1 VYGLAV
7 APGDIGTKHAD
18 DLLREAEMSLEIYG
32 LILLIGLF
40 FFICIGFPIS
50 FTLITLG
57 IVFGYIGLGP
67 KVFYLM
73 TYQFFQTMM
82 DTVLAAVALFTFMGC
97 VLESAGLMERL
108 FHAVQLIS
116 GRLRGSMYMA
126 TIFTATLFAAATG
139 IVGASVT
146 IIGLMAAPVMK
157 KSGYDT
163 GLCAGTIC
171 AGGTLGILIPPSIM
185 LVVMGPVFQVSVAR
199 LYAAAI
205 IPGFLLGFLYIAYTI
220 TRVMLNPKLGPPLS
234 DEDLNVPKSYMWREF
249 FVGIIPVATLILAT
263 LGTILSGL
271 ATPTEGAALGCL
283 GAVVVT
289 AANGRLT
296 FKIIKDSAFR
306 TAETTSM
313 VMILLAA
320 STFMGAVFSSMGTP
334 RLIVDTMLS
343 INMPPWIFVVG
354 ILIVAFILGW
364 PLEWIPIVIV
374 IIPIFLPILTEL
386 KTNMIWFGI
395 LLAVTLQ
402 SCWISPPVAL
412 SAYYLKAIMPEWEL
426 LDIYKGMMPFMF
438 LQAVAVA
445 LIFFFPQIVMW
456 LPNAL
461 FG

>member
-1 VYGLAV
+1 
-7 APGDIGTKHAD
+7 
-18 DLLREAEMSLEIYG
+18 MSLEIYG
-32 LILLIGLF
+32 LILLVGLF

-57 IVFGYIGLGP
+57 VVFGYIGLGA
-67 KVFYLM
+67 KVFHLM
-73 TYQFFQTMM
+73 TFSFFGTMM
-82 DTVLAAVALFTFMGC
+82 DTVLAAVALFTFMGY

-108 FHAVQLIS
+108 FRAIQLIS
-116 GRLRGSMYMA
+116 GRLHGSMYMA
-126 TIFTATLFAAATG
+126 TIVTATLFAAATG

-146 IIGLMAAPVMK
+146 IIGLMAAPVMR

-163 GLCAGTIC
+163 GLSAGTIC

-199 LYAAAI
+199 LYAAAFL
-205 IPGFLLGFLYIAYTI
+205 PGFLLAFLYIAYTM
-220 TRVMLNPKLGPPLS
+220 TRVILNPKLGPPLP
-234 DEDLNVPKSYMWREF
+234 DEMLNVKKSYIWREF
-249 FVGIIPVATLILAT
+249 FIGLVPVATLILLA
-263 LGTILSGL
+263 LGSIISGL

-289 AANGRLT
+289 AAHKRLS
-296 FKIIKDSAFR
+296 FKIIKDAAFR

-320 STFMGAVFSSMGTP
+320 STFMGVVFSSMGTP
-334 RLIVDTMLS
+334 KLIADTLLS
-343 INMPPWIFVVG
+343 FNLPPWVFVIG

-364 PLEWIPIVIV
+364 PLEWIPIVCV
-374 IIPIFLPILTEL
+374 IIPIFLPVLNGL
-386 KTNMIWFGI
+386 HVNMIWFGI
-395 LLAVTLQ
+395 VLAVTLQ

-438 LQAVAVA
+438 LQALAVA
-445 LIFFFPQIVMW
+445 ILYNFPQIVMW
-456 LPNAL
+456 FPNL
-461 FG
+461 VFG

>member
-1 VYGLAV
+1 
-7 APGDIGTKHAD
+7 
-18 DLLREAEMSLEIYG
+18 MSLEMYG
-32 LILLIGLF
+32 LVLLVGLF

-57 IVFGYIGLGP
+57 VVFGYIGLGQ

-73 TYQFFQTMM
+73 TYSFFGTMM

-116 GRLRGSMYMA
+116 GRLRGSMYLA

-163 GLCAGTIC
+163 GLSAGTIC
-171 AGGTLGILIPPSIM
+171 AGGTLGILIPPSVM

-205 IPGFLLGFLYIAYTI
+205 LPGIMLASLYILYTMG
-220 TRVMLNPKLGPPLS
+220 RVMLNPELGPPLS
-234 DEDLNVPKSYMWREF
+234 DEDLNVPKSYIWREF
-249 FVGIIPVATLILAT
+249 FVGIIPVATLIFLA
-263 LGTILSGL
+263 LGSIISGL

-296 FKIIKDSAFR
+296 FNLVKESAYR

-334 RLIVDTMLS
+334 KLIADTLLS
-343 INMPPWIFVVG
+343 MNLPPWVFVIG

-364 PLEWIPIVIV
+364 PLEWVPIVVV
-374 IIPIFLPILTEL
+374 IIPIFLPILTGIH
-386 KTNMIWFGI
+386 TDMIWFGI
-395 LLAVTLQ
+395 ALAVTLQ

-426 LDIYKGMMPFMF
+426 SQIYKGMMPFMF
-438 LQAVAVA
+438 LQAIAVA
-445 LIFFFPQIVMW
+445 LLFIFPKIVTW
-456 LPNAL
+456 LPSVL

>member
-1 VYGLAV
+1 
-7 APGDIGTKHAD
+7 
-18 DLLREAEMSLEIYG
+18 MSMEIYG
-32 LILLIGLF
+32 LILLVGLF
-40 FFICIGFPIS
+40 IFICIGFPIS

-57 IVFGYIGLGP
+57 MVFGYISLGER
-67 KVFYLM
+67 VFSLM
-73 TYQFFQTMM
+73 TLSFFGTMM

-108 FHAVQLIS
+108 FRAVQLLS
-116 GRLRGSMYMA
+116 GRIHGSMYLA

-163 GLCAGTIC
+163 GLSAGTIC
-171 AGGTLGILIPPSIM
+171 AGGTLGILIPPSVM

-205 IPGFLLGFLYIAYTI
+205 LPGIMLASLYIGYSTF
-220 TRVMLNPKLGPPLS
+220 RVLMNPKLGPPLP
-234 DEDLNVPKSYMWREF
+234 EEMLNVPKSHVIREF
-249 FVGIIPVATLILAT
+249 FVGLVPVATLILMA
-263 LGTILSGL
+263 LGSIVTGL

-283 GAVVVT
+283 GAVAVT
-289 AANGRLT
+289 AANRRLT
-296 FKIIKDSAFR
+296 FKLVKESAYR

-334 RLIVDTMLS
+334 KFIAQSLLAL
-343 INMPPWIFVVG
+343 NLPPWIFVVG

-364 PLEWIPIVIV
+364 PLEWVPIVVV
-374 IIPIFLPILTEL
+374 IIPIFLPILTGIH
-386 KTNMIWFGI
+386 TDMVWFGI
-395 LLAVTLQ
+395 ILAVTLQ

-426 LDIYKGMMPFMF
+426 IDIYKGMMPYML
-438 LQAVAVA
+438 LQAIAVTM
-445 LIFFFPQIVMW
+445 LVVFPGIATW
-456 LPNAL
+456 LPKVL

>member
-1 VYGLAV
+1 M
-7 APGDIGTKHAD
+7 HAD
-18 DLLREAEMSLEIYG
+18 GLLREAEMSLEIYG
-32 LILLIGLF
+32 LILLISLF
-40 FFICIGFPIS
+40 VFICIGFPIS

-57 IVFGYIGLGP
+57 VVFGYISLGP

-73 TYQFFQTMM
+73 TYSFFGTMM

-97 VLESAGLMERL
+97 ILESAGLMERL
-108 FHAVQLIS
+108 FRAVQLIS
-116 GRLRGSMYMA
+116 GRLHGSMYLA
-126 TIFTATLFAAATG
+126 TIFSATLFAAATG

-146 IIGLMAAPVMK
+146 IIGLMAAPVMR

-163 GLCAGTIC
+163 GLSAGTIC

-185 LVVMGPVFQVSVAR
+185 LVVMGPIFQVSVAR

-205 IPGFLLGFLYIAYTI
+205 MPGILLAGLYITYTMV
-220 TRVMLNPKLGPPLS
+220 RVMIKPEMGPPLS
-234 DEDLNVPKSYMWREF
+234 AEDLNVPTSYIWREF
-249 FVGIIPVATLILAT
+249 FVGLVPVATLILLA
-263 LGTILSGL
+263 LGSIISGL

-283 GAVVVT
+283 GAVGVT
-289 AANGRLT
+289 MFNGKLS
-296 FKIIKDSAFR
+296 FKIVKESAFR

-334 RLIVDTMLS
+334 AMIANTLLS
-343 INMPPWIFVVG
+343 LNLPPWIFVVG

-364 PLEWIPIVIV
+364 PLEWVPIVVV
-374 IIPIFLPILTEL
+374 IIPIFLPILNGVQ
-386 KTNMIWFGI
+386 TNMIWFGI

-412 SAYYLKAIMPEWEL
+412 SAYYLKAIMPTWEL
-426 LDIYKGMMPFMF
+426 WDIYKGMMPFMY
-438 LQAVAVA
+438 LQAIAV
-445 LIFFFPQIVMW
+445 LVLFLFPEVTMW
-456 LPNAL
+456 LPNLL

>member
-1 VYGLAV
+1 
-7 APGDIGTKHAD
+7 
-18 DLLREAEMSLEIYG
+18 MSLEIYG
-32 LILLIGLF
+32 LILLFGLF
-40 FFICIGFPIS
+40 FFICVGFPIS

-57 IVFGYIGLGP
+57 VVFGYIGLGQ

-73 TYQFFQTMM
+73 TYSFFGTMM
-82 DTVLAAVALFTFMGC
+82 DTVLAAVALFTFMGYI
-97 VLESAGLMERL
+97 LESAGLMERL
-108 FHAVQLIS
+108 FRAVQLIS
-116 GRLRGSMYMA
+116 GRLRGSMYLA
-126 TIFTATLFAAATG
+126 TIFTSTLFAAATG

-163 GLCAGTIC
+163 GLSAGTIC
-171 AGGTLGILIPPSIM
+171 AGGTLGILIPPSVM

-205 IPGFLLGFLYIAYTI
+205 IPGILLGSLYIVYTMI
-220 TRVMLNPKLGPPLS
+220 RVMIKPEMGPPLS
-234 DEDLNVPKSYMWREF
+234 AEDLDVPKSYIWREF
-249 FVGIIPVATLILAT
+249 FVGLVPVATLIFLA
-263 LGTILSGL
+263 LGSIISGL
-271 ATPTEGAALGCL
+271 ATPTEGASLGCL

-289 AANGRLT
+289 AANRRLT
-296 FKIIKDSAFR
+296 FKLVKESVFR

-334 RLIVDTMLS
+334 KLIADTMLS
-343 INMPPWIFVVG
+343 FNLPPWIFVVG

-364 PLEWIPIVIV
+364 PLEWVPIVVV
-374 IIPIFLPILTEL
+374 IIPIFLPILTGL
-386 KTNMIWFGI
+386 QTNMIWFAI
-395 LLAVTLQ
+395 ILAVTLQ

-426 LDIYKGMMPFMF
+426 WQIYKGMMPFMF
-438 LQAVAVA
+438 LQAIAVA
-445 LIFFFPQIVMW
+445 ILYFFPQITMW
-456 LPNAL
+456 LPNLL